1 MASVAEE
8 RNAVAKDTSSAMQTA
23 SGGAQGIS
31 GDMRRTDGVAAVAL
45 SALNNL
51 DRAVAVL
58 DPEGRVLLENPRFG
72 ELFGSDA
79 GSAELR
85 DCMGP
90 AAAWTERTWRCE
102 IARRDGRVFS
112 IETVRLPQG
121 LLVTA
126 EDISERLAEKTR
138 AAELARIDP
147 VTFLGNRPMFRE
159 RLTELLATLERSTDT
174 AAVLTVDL
182 DRFRVINDS
191 LGASIGDALLGVVAA
206 RVRSAIRRG
215 DTAARLGAD
224 EFAIIQL
231 GQPQPQSAAA
241 LAKRL
246 VDLLGR
252 SYIVEGH
259 LINIGASVG
268 IALMPADG
276 GDSDQ
281 ILRNADLALRRAKQE
296 GRGIYRFFEAAMDE
310 QMQARRGLELD
321 IRSALALGE
330 LALVYQPQLNLG
342 SQRITGFEA
351 LLRWHNPKRG
361 LVSPADFVPLAEE
374 IGLIVP
380 IGEWVIRTACHE
392 AAGWPQPLGVA
403 VNVSAVQF
411 GSPNLVPTILSALA
425 ESGLDPRRL
434 ELEITESVLL
444 GHHRSALDVL
454 HKVREM
460 GVRVSMD
467 DFGTGYSS
475 LSYLR
480 SFPFDRI
487 KIDQS
492 FVRSRPDDPSGM
504 AIVRAI
510 AGLGRSLGMTT
521 LAEGVETE
529 EQLAR
534 ITADGCTEV
543 QGYLIARPLP
553 PERIGEFL
561 QSRMESATAP
571 ATAQGGAA
579 AARSGRA

>member
-1 MASVAEE
+1 
-8 RNAVAKDTSSAMQTA
+8 
-23 SGGAQGIS
+23 
-31 GDMRRTDGVAAVAL
+31 
-45 SALNNL
+45 
-51 DRAVAVL
+51 
-58 DPEGRVLLENPRFG
+58 
-72 ELFGSDA
+72 
-79 GSAELR
+79 
-85 DCMGP
+85 
-90 AAAWTERTWRCE
+90 
-102 IARRDGRVFS
+102 
-112 IETVRLPQG
+112 
-121 LLVTA
+121 
-126 EDISERLAEKTR
+126 
-138 AAELARIDP
+138 
-147 VTFLGNRPMFRE
+147 
-159 RLTELLATLERSTDT
+159 
-174 AAVLTVDL
+174 
-182 DRFRVINDS
+182 
-191 LGASIGDALLGVVAA
+191 
-206 RVRSAIRRG
+206 
-215 DTAARLGAD
+215 
-224 EFAIIQL
+224 
-231 GQPQPQSAAA
+231 
-241 LAKRL
+241 
-246 VDLLGR
+246 
-252 SYIVEGH
+252 
-259 LINIGASVG
+259 
-268 IALMPADG
+268 
-276 GDSDQ
+276 
-281 ILRNADLALRRAKQE
+281 
-296 GRGIYRFFEAAMDE
+296 MDE

>member
-1 MASVAEE
+1 VAEE
-8 RNAVAKDTSSAMQTA
+8 QNAVAKDMSSAMQTA
-23 SGGAQGIS
+23 SGGTQAIS
-31 GDMRRTDGVAAVAL
+31 QDVRRTDSAAAVAL

-58 DPEGRVLLENPRFG
+58 DPEGCVLLENPRFS
-72 ELFGSDA
+72 ELFA
-79 GSAELR
+79 GEAGAAELR
-85 DCMGP
+85 ECVGP
-90 AAAWTERTWRCE
+90 ATARPDRAGQGQ
-102 IARRDGRVFS
+102 IARPDGRILS
-112 IETVRLPQG
+112 IETVRIPQG

-126 EDISERLAEKTR
+126 EDISDQVAEKTR

-147 VTFLGNRPMFRE
+147 VTSLGNRSMLRE
-159 RLTELLATLERSTDT
+159 RLTELLATLDRSTDT

-191 LGASIGDALLGVVAA
+191 LGASIGDALLRVVAA
-206 RVRSAIRRG
+206 RIRSAVRRG
-215 DTAARLGAD
+215 DAAARLGAD

-259 LINIGASVG
+259 LLNIGASIG

-276 GDSDQ
+276 RDCDQ

-296 GRGIYRFFEAAMDE
+296 GRATYRFFETAMDE
-310 QMQARRGLELD
+310 QMQARRSLELD
-321 IRSALALGE
+321 IRSALALRE

-342 SQRITGFEA
+342 SGLITGFEA

-361 LVSPADFVPLAEE
+361 LVSPADFIPLAEE

-392 AAGWPQPLGVA
+392 AAGWPKPLGVA

-411 GSPNLVPTILSALA
+411 GSASLVPTILSALA
-425 ESGLDPRRL
+425 ENGLDPCRL

-444 GHHRSALDVL
+444 GDHRSALDAL
-454 HKVREM
+454 HRVREM

-534 ITADGCTEV
+534 VAADGCTDV

-561 QSRMESATAP
+561 QSRMESAAAA
-571 ATAQGGAA
+571 ATARGGAA
-579 AARSGRA
+579 AEGDGRGMIP